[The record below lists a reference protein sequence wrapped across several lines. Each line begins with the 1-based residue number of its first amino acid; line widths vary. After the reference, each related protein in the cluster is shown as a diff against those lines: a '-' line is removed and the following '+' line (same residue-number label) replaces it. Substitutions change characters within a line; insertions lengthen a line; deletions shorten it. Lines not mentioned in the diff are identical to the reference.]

1 MIDRKYRSGD
11 PLAYKKGYGA
21 IEFISELGARDY
33 VVCGS
38 LTDEYPKNYSQAAES
53 LYFFCQIF

>member
-33 VVCGS
+33 VVSGAGIEWKGREGS
-38 LTDEYPKNYSQAAES
+38 STM
-53 LYFFCQIF
+53 

>member
-21 IEFISELGARDY
+21 IEFISELGVRDY
-33 VVCGS
+33 VVCCAGNAWKGREGS
-38 LTDEYPKNYSQAAES
+38 SS
-53 LYFFCQIF
+53 M